1 MSAAPDQA
9 ASPEQLQEEQRRLA
23 RLRRLVDTTCALLM
37 QAQLERAEGE
47 ALVAAAREQV
57 LSLFPDKAST
67 YDLILRP
74 RFARLIEEFARA
86 PTARILRFPLQSR

>member
-1 MSAAPDQA
+1 M
-9 ASPEQLQEEQRRLA
+9 SPEELLDEQRLLL

-37 QAQLERAEGE
+37 QAQLDRAEAE

-74 RFARLIEEFARA
+74 RFARLIDEFAGA